1 MKTCLLSA
9 TTLIALAT
17 APAFAGGFGSYT
29 GTGDWTGP
37 SVGLQFGNLDADTS
51 GAAISSGD
59 DSVYGLT
66 AYYDY
71 DFGSFVLGG
80 GIELDQTDTALRNA
94 AGATVATI
102 DSVNRFALRGGID
115 GGRNFYYVTAG
126 VADADTEAGAAAPGD
141 SSGSFYGIG
150 YEVFITDL
158 VTASAKAL
166 RHDFDSFD
174 IGGLEAEAT
183 TIQLG
188 INMRF

>member
-1 MKTCLLSA
+1 MKNVLLSA
-9 TTLIALAT
+9 TVLTALTA
-17 APAFAGGFGSYT
+17 APALAGGFGSYS

-37 SVGLQFGNLDADTS
+37 SVGLQFGNIDADTS
-51 GAAISSGD
+51 GAAASSGD
-59 DSVYGLT
+59 DDIYGLT

-71 DFGSFVLGG
+71 DFGSFILGG
-80 GIELDQTDTALRNA
+80 GIELDRTDLALRNA
-94 AGATVATI
+94 AGATIATI
-102 DSVNRFALRGGID
+102 DSVERFALRGGID

-126 VADADTEAGAAAPGD
+126 VADVETSAGAAAPGD

-166 RHDFDSFD
+166 RHDFDSFA
-174 IGGLEAEAT
+174 INGLEAEAT

-188 INMRF
+188 LNMRF